1 MSPEA
6 LKQRLDRAT
15 EDARLLE
22 HPFYKAWADGTLTL
36 EDLSF
41 YSTQYWRQVEAFPGY
56 LETLAGRL
64 PEGAAKGT
72 VTENL
77 RDEVEG
83 DHLGLWLDFA
93 AGVGAG
99 RDEVR
104 GGQPIAD
111 TVDCVKAF
119 QSAMAERSL
128 PFALG
133 MLYGYES
140 QTPGVAA
147 TKMEGLRNHYGIDGP
162 ALQYF
167 ELHGELDIEHSDELA
182 QALAQVATDESAIAE
197 AEAGAKAGAEAIW
210 TLLTGVAEARGICPT
225 VSLN

>member
-1 MSPEA
+1 MSQEA

-15 EDARLLE
+15 RDARLLE
-22 HPFYKAWADGTLTL
+22 HPFYKAWAEGTLTL

-56 LETLAGRL
+56 LETLAARL
-64 PEGAAKGT
+64 PAGAARDT
-72 VTENL
+72 IAANL
-77 RDEVEG
+77 RDEVDG

-99 RDEVR
+99 RDHVEASAPVD
-104 GGQPIAD
+104 G
-111 TVDCVKAF
+111 TVGCVEAF
-119 QSAMAERSL
+119 RTAMSQRSL

-133 MLYGYES
+133 MLYAYES

-147 TKMEGLRNHYGIDGP
+147 TKIEGLRAHYGIDGP
-162 ALQYF
+162 ALKYF

-182 QALAQVATDESAIAE
+182 HVLAAIADDETTVAE
-197 AEAGAKAGAEAIW
+197 AEAGAKAGAEGIW
-210 TLLTGVAEARGICPT
+210 ALLTGVAEARGIGAMQ
-225 VSLN
+225 N